1 MNILEILSKNNFE
14 IYVIAPVDKYIFYK
28 EKYHD
33 VVHIQVK
40 NLDRD
45 STNPFKDFN
54 LFRELV
60 RIYKT
65 IKPDIVLHYTV
76 KPNIYGGFAA
86 GYLKI
91 PSIAVVTGLG
101 YAFIHNGF
109 IKKVTK
115 ILYRISSK
123 FHSQIVFENLDDRDL
138 FKEEKLISRKKGIS
152 IKGCGVDTHF
162 FSPIKQKHKN
172 DKLVFTFI
180 GRLLYDKGILEF
192 VEAAKIIK
200 NKYDNVEFWLLGEI
214 DHSNPA
220 MVKEEDLVS
229 WIKSRIIIYH
239 GFKEDIKKYIS
250 QSDCIVLPSY
260 REGLPKIILECM
272 SMEKVVISTET
283 AGCREAIEHE
293 NNGILVPVRDTE
305 SLAIAM
311 EEIINMSE
319 ERRIMMGKAGR
330 EKAIREFDDKLI
342 AKDIFN
348 IILDALKQKL

>member
-1 MNILEILSKNNFE
+1 
-14 IYVIAPVDKYIFYK
+14 
-28 EKYHD
+28 
-33 VVHIQVK
+33 
-40 NLDRD
+40 
-45 STNPFKDFN
+45 
-54 LFRELV
+54 
-60 RIYKT
+60 
-65 IKPDIVLHYTV
+65 
-76 KPNIYGGFAA
+76 
-86 GYLKI
+86 
-91 PSIAVVTGLG
+91 
-101 YAFIHNGF
+101 
-109 IKKVTK
+109 
-115 ILYRISSK
+115 
-123 FHSQIVFENLDDRDL
+123 
-138 FKEEKLISRKKGIS
+138 
-152 IKGCGVDTHF
+152 
-162 FSPIKQKHKN
+162 
-172 DKLVFTFI
+172 
-180 GRLLYDKGILEF
+180 
-192 VEAAKIIK
+192 
-200 NKYDNVEFWLLGEI
+200 
-214 DHSNPA
+214 